1 MKNRK
6 IIIGS
11 RGSKLALIYAE
22 KAREKILKYS
32 KDFGIE
38 EVIIKEI
45 VTKGDQ
51 VQDKRLSEVG
61 GKGLFSKT
69 IEVELLEKKIDIA
82 VHALKDM
89 PSEATKGLLTDCFL
103 ERNDPREIL
112 ISKDNKDLK
121 DLASNSIIGTS
132 SFRREFQIKKIR
144 DDLNCKL
151 IRGNVDTRI
160 RKLNENLYD
169 AVILSYAGINSLGL
183 NQNISQIFS
192 TSEIIPCAGQGV
204 IALQC
209 RNDDED
215 LIELLKSV
223 NHQSTQNSI
232 KTERDV
238 LKVLEGDCE
247 TAVGVFARIN
257 DNKIDIAIHA
267 LKDMPSEETEGLL
280 TNCFLERNDP
290 REILISRD
298 KKYLKD
304 LAPNSIIGTSSYRRE
319 FQIKKIR
326 KDLECKLIRGNVDT
340 RIKKLNEN
348 LYDAIILSY
357 AGINSLGL
365 DQDISQTF
373 STTELIPS
381 AGQGVIALQCRS
393 NDEELIELLK
403 KINHQTTH
411 NSIKAER
418 NVLKVLEGDCETA
431 VGVFASIDGD
441 KINLEAELFSLDGSK
456 RFYLKLSENIDKAN
470 ELGIEMGKTLKK
482 ISNNSYKK

>member
-22 KAREKILKYS
+22 KAREKILKHS

-69 IEVELLEKKIDIA
+69 IEFELLEKKIDIA

-89 PSEATKGLLTDCFL
+89 PSEETKGLLTDCFL

-112 ISKDNKDLK
+112 ISKDNKHLK
-121 DLASNSIIGTS
+121 DLALNSIIGTS
-132 SFRREFQIKKIR
+132 SYRREFQIKKIR

-169 AVILSYAGINSLGL
+169 AIILSYAGIDSLGL
-183 NQNISQIFS
+183 NQNISQTFS

-209 RNDDED
+209 RDNDES
-215 LIELLKSV
+215 LIELLKQV
-223 NHQSTQNSI
+223 DHQSTHI
-232 KTERDV
+232 
-238 LKVLEGDCE
+238 
-247 TAVGVFARIN
+247 
-257 DNKIDIAIHA
+257 
-267 LKDMPSEETEGLL
+267 
-280 TNCFLERNDP
+280 
-290 REILISRD
+290 
-298 KKYLKD
+298 
-304 LAPNSIIGTSSYRRE
+304 
-319 FQIKKIR
+319 
-326 KDLECKLIRGNVDT
+326 
-340 RIKKLNEN
+340 
-348 LYDAIILSY
+348 
-357 AGINSLGL
+357 
-365 DQDISQTF
+365 
-373 STTELIPS
+373 
-381 AGQGVIALQCRS
+381 
-393 NDEELIELLK
+393 
-403 KINHQTTH
+403 
-411 NSIKAER
+411 SIKAER

-431 VGVFASIDGD
+431 VGAFANIEGN
-441 KINLEAELFSLDGSK
+441 KINLEVELFSLDGSK
-456 RFYLKLSENIDKAN
+456 RFYLKSSESVDKAE

-482 ISNNSYKK
+482 MSNNSYKK